1 MFACFWVVF
10 AWFNTNI
17 QGADCIIC
25 QITTWLYLVLHAITF
40 LSSLTKKTCTHKIKM
55 FQHLIFFQV
64 NKIHDPLNVANHYN
78 MALAWIK
85 RLERFHLRL
94 VYLYHL
100 TLTQVKVILVSD
112 HLLTDKHIIHTILH
126 LTTVT
131 SLSQNS
137 SEWHLEAMQFHKN
150 INHLGFCFT
159 QLEI

>member
-1 MFACFWVVF
+1 MALSWHACHHLLFIHNQEHMHTQNQDVST
-10 AWFNTNI
+10 FN
-17 QGADCIIC
+17 
-25 QITTWLYLVLHAITF
+25 F
-40 LSSLTKKTCTHKIKM
+40 
-55 FQHLIFFQV
+55 FFQV

-94 VYLYHL
+94 VYLYHM
-100 TLTQVKVILVSD
+100 TLPRVKVILVSD

-137 SEWHLEAMQFHKN
+137 SEWHLEAMLFHKN

-159 QLEI
+159 QLEILSNSKLTKCK